1 MYWTPNL
8 PGPTFTALAGVMQ
21 MHGGRAWVD
30 AFSALHPEYLPAI
43 FHIMLTASLAGHLGM
58 FGVTLRDK
66 KLIGQGTEMA
76 LTGVSNV
83 MSLAF
88 MALLL
93 VEYPWLLDAL
103 LV

>member
-1 MYWTPNL
+1 
-8 PGPTFTALAGVMQ
+8 
-21 MHGGRAWVD
+21 
-30 AFSALHPEYLPAI
+30 
-43 FHIMLTASLAGHLGM
+43 
-58 FGVTLRDK
+58 
-66 KLIGQGTEMA
+66 MA